1 MKLIVI
7 ALVLCIVLGRQHR
20 PMAGG
25 KHDPDPTDS
34 GVPKAIAFAK
44 SNFQCLNTI

>member
-7 ALVLCIVLGRQHR
+7 TLVLCIALARQHR
-20 PMAGG
+20 PIAGG
-25 KHDPDPTDS
+25 KHEPDPTDS

-44 SNFQCLNTI
+44 SNF